1 MACGNNMV
9 SRASL
14 QSQPTV
20 LIHPSAGSA
29 NALMR
34 ERAAESARGA
44 DRQITRAREAVQQA
58 STETAVKS
66 ALDAAE
72 KALNA
77 TRRAGGSEAR
87 AALRSLERDVA
98 QLRREAA
105 TKQQDIAR
113 REHHERELRTR
124 AVSGFDHLSPMG
136 LGVTPRVI
144 QVESGGEGGSNL
156 DLAGAV
162 PDAAVVVDNRAVYET
177 DALGRVVSAVTV
189 LDQLAAD
196 TGRSGL
202 HQRAAGGDDRLDT
215 DEGGHI
221 FATLFG
227 GVKTGINIQAMDF
240 AINRVAYRALER
252 LWAQQI
258 EAGGL
263 VHVEVSFHFV
273 GDSRRPDQFE
283 VTFDLG
289 DGDTVAVP
297 FYQ

>member
-113 REHHERELRTR
+113 REHHERELQAT
-124 AVSGFDHLSPMG
+124 AVSRFDHLSPVG
-136 LGVTPRVI
+136 LGVIPRVI
-144 QVESGGEGGSNL
+144 QVESGGGGGSNL
-156 DLAGAV
+156 DMAGSV
-162 PDAAVVVDNRAVYET
+162 PDATVVDNRPIYET
-177 DALGRVVSAVTV
+177 DALNRTVRAVTV
-189 LDQLAAD
+189 LDHLAAD
-196 TGRSGL
+196 TPRSGL

-215 DEGGHI
+215 DDGGHI

-240 AINRVAYRALER
+240 AINRGAYRALEI

-258 EAGGL
+258 DAGGQ
-263 VHVEVSFHFV
+263 VRVEVSFHFV